1 MKKKVLIIAEA
12 GVNHNGSFL
21 IAKKLVDMINID
33 NLLITKGAEGAL
45 MYNKKTRKFHISPAF
60 ASKVVDKVGAGDS
73 MLSMFALTLKEKF
86 DSDISMFISS
96 LAAAINVEEVS
107 NKTPINK
114 IKLLKYLYH
123 SLK

>member
-1 MKKKVLIIAEA
+1 MTFVIAEI
-12 GVNHNGSFL
+12 GINHNGDIE

-33 NLLITKGAEGAL
+33 HLVITKGSEGAI
-45 MYNKKTRKFHISPAF
+45 MYNKKTKKFYNSPAF

-86 DSDISMFISS
+86 DSDTSMFISS
-96 LAAAINVEEVS
+96 LAAALNVEEIS
-107 NKTPINK
+107 NKVPLSK
-114 IKLLKYLYH
+114 IKLLKYFYH